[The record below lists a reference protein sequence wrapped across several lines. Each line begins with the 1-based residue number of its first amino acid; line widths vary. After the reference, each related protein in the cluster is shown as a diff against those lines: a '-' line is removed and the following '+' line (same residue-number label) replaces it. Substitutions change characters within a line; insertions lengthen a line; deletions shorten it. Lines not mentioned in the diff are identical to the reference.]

1 MPRSARESGR
11 RGSDR
16 KRRRSRCQ
24 NSCGGATIDFGARN
38 FFYVPNACVKAYL
51 PPSTGRVLPDGLPF
65 EDVFVQKYRYR
76 FPAPI
81 NAISLAVSWNI
92 QEEKENP
99 NDLTRYIISVERDV
113 GCKFVSVVKFQV
125 PVSKVPIDDCTH
137 VERSQFMGVT
147 RPFRVKV
154 CVGDSLFV
162 SVTKTL
168 GENCPVQCGP
178 PVQAESQ
185 THVSNLAAALVSL
198 YLF

>member
-1 MPRSARESGR
+1 MPRSAKESGR
-11 RGSDR
+11 RGLDP

-24 NSCGGATIDFGARN
+24 KSCGGATIEFGARD
-38 FFYVPNACVKAYL
+38 FSLVPSACVKAYL
-51 PPSTGRVLPDGLPF
+51 QSTTALPIAYATSF
-65 EDVFVQKYRYR
+65 EGAFRQKYYYR
-76 FPAPI
+76 SPAPI
-81 NAISLAVSWNI
+81 NATSLAVSWNI
-92 QEEKENP
+92 QEKNP
-99 NDLTRYIISVERDV
+99 NDLTRYIISVERDA

-137 VERSQFMGVT
+137 VEKSQFMGVT

-168 GENCPVQCGP
+168 GENCPVQCGL

-185 THVSNLAAALVSL
+185 TPVSDLAVAIVSL